1 MVLAWS
7 QIERARAKQKRKA
20 LQMLALSGVVRPGH
34 IEPRYSVPLL
44 KLKAFSHAPTS
55 AASVPL
61 KPSSTPEQ
69 PSVAKAAD
77 RKQIMASWAFAHI
90 SLLHLFRRVD
100 DPSTGTAR
108 T

>member
-44 KLKAFSHAPTS
+44 KLKGFSHAPTS
-55 AASVPL
+55 VASVPL
-61 KPSSTPEQ
+61 QPSRAPGK
-69 PSVAKAAD
+69 PSVAAAAD
-77 RKQIMASWAFAHI
+77 RKHIMASLAFAQI
-90 SLLHLFRRVD
+90 SLLQLFRRID